1 MSFARHGKAPLAA
14 AVALGLLVASAM
26 PLALIHWDALLGF
39 GLKFG
44 AGRQAD
50 RFLRSERTGAP
61 LVLAIGDS
69 TMRPPIPFPKQMAVR
84 IGPAVEV
91 RTFWGA
97 GLSPAEAALIASAAL
112 ELEPAAMILLAH
124 FATFEAPQPLRYP
137 ELVRIVPPRR
147 VPDLLPLPFSARGI
161 GVGEIVFGSLAGAI
175 LPTSWLR
182 ISTGGVEWLEEQ
194 LESRWKVTPGTD
206 YHRLR
211 RFGELRLGA
220 ILRSVDKVYP
230 GHPSVEMLR
239 GTVRMIEGAG
249 VEVLVVISPV
259 NVAPLQEHG
268 VYDAVDIERRV
279 QHVSE
284 VVESAGGE
292 VLDMH
297 DGLPPEEFADELGHY
312 TTTGARRISLPVEDW
327 TRRVL
332 RLPPRRRGK

>member
-1 MSFARHGKAPLAA
+1 VSFVRYGKAPLAA
-14 AVALGLLVASAM
+14 AVALLVLAATAT
-26 PLALIHWDALLGF
+26 PLALAHWDTWLATGKQLGTS
-39 GLKFG
+39 K
-44 AGRQAD
+44 QAD
-50 RFLRSERTGAP
+50 RFLRPERTGAP

-69 TMRPPIPFPKQMAVR
+69 TMRPPIPFTKQMAVR

-97 GLSPAEAALIASAAL
+97 GLSPAEAALVASAAL

-147 VPDLLPLPFSARGI
+147 LPALLPLPFSSRGL
-161 GVGEIVFGSLAGAI
+161 GAGEIVLGSVVGTI
-175 LPTSWLR
+175 LPKSWIR
-182 ISTGGVEWLEEQ
+182 VSAGGAKSLQKQ
-194 LESRWKVTPGTD
+194 LEARWAVTPGTD
-206 YHRLR
+206 YHRLAR
-211 RFGELRLGA
+211 YGKLRLGA

-239 GTVRMIEGAG
+239 GAVHMIEDAG

-268 VYDAVDIERRV
+268 VFDAVDIERRV
-279 QHVSE
+279 RHVSE

-332 RLPPRRRGK
+332 RLPPRRRR